1 MKSSKNEE
9 HVESEEWGWHK
20 NKDNLKNEHI
30 HENEDDLESKEL
42 LKWINMTS

>member
-1 MKSSKNEE
+1 MKNMLK
-9 HVESEEWGWHK
+9 WI

-42 LKWINMTS
+42 PKWINMTS